1 MATTPPTIYN
11 NDLIGKQHDISVIE
25 HNWGH
30 LSTWLVLTTQKLTAD
45 FCVSYIYYMDTESA
59 SEDSYIY
66 DKTYILSYQP
76 HITGK
81 EWDEVFA
88 LYY

>member
-1 MATTPPTIYN
+1 METIYN
-11 NDLIGKQHDISVIE
+11 KDLIGKQHDISVLE
-25 HNWGH
+25 HNWHH
-30 LSTWLVLTTQKLTAD
+30 LSTKLVMKTQVLTAD
-45 FCVSYIYYMDTESA
+45 FCVRYIYYMDPDSG

-66 DKTYILSYQP
+66 DKEYILSYQP
-76 HITGK
+76 HITGE